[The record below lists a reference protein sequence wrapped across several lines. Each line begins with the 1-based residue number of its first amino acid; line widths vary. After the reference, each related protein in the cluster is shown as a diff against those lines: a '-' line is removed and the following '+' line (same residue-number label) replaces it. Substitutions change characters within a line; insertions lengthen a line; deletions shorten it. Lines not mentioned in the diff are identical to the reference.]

1 MTISRRRFAASLAGA
16 AITSLAGPNLAS
28 SQNSGAIRVGLLAAK
43 TGPLASGGIDMD
55 LALAMFLKERD
66 NTLAGRK
73 IELIVADTAG
83 VPATARTKA
92 QELIEKNNVHCL
104 VGPLA
109 AFEALAIADYLT
121 EKEIPTIGVAA
132 ARTRRHRIRTRR
144 SVVPPRPRRNAPTPS
159 PPNPPKS

>member
-1 MTISRRRFAASLAGA
+1 MTISRRQFVGGVAGSGIASMAAPRLSFAQAS
-16 AITSLAGPNLAS
+16 GPV
-28 SQNSGAIRVGLLAAK
+28 RVGLLAAK
-43 TGPLASGGIDMD
+43 TGPLASGGIDME
-55 LALAMFLKERD
+55 LALVMYLKDRD

-73 IELIVADTAG
+73 VELIVADTAG

-121 EKEIPTIGVAA
+121 EKEM
-132 ARTRRHRIRTRR
+132 
-144 SVVPPRPRRNAPTPS
+144 
-159 PPNPPKS
+159 